1 MTIRV
6 AVVDVH
12 ALFRRRV
19 IGILKATEGIEVVG
33 EGIHSTEAV
42 DLVEQFFPDVLIM
55 EWSAPSVAGSNVT
68 QRLLALNPQ
77 LKILVLSVNEEEEAL
92 FDAIKQGALGYI
104 IKTIDPDELVHAV
117 RRVHCG
123 EAVVPGNLALR
134 IFSDM
139 TNATQFTVE
148 EGGIETLT
156 AREMDVLKELITG
169 AANKD
174 IAARLYISENTVRIH
189 VHNILDKLHMS
200 NRVEAATFAMREGLL
215 KE

>member
-33 EGIHSTEAV
+33 EGINSTEAV

-55 EWSAPSVAGSNVT
+55 EWSAPSVAGFNVT
-68 QRLLALNPQ
+68 QRLLTLNPQ

-117 RRVHCG
+117 RRVHSG

-156 AREMDVLKELITG
+156 AREVDVLRELITG

>member
-33 EGIHSTEAV
+33 EGINSTEAV

-55 EWSAPSVAGSNVT
+55 EWSAPSVAGFNVT
-68 QRLLALNPQ
+68 QRLLTLNPQ

-117 RRVHCG
+117 RRVHSG

-148 EGGIETLT
+148 ESGIETLT
-156 AREMDVLKELITG
+156 AREMDVLRELITG

>member
-1 MTIRV
+1 VTIRV

-33 EGIHSTEAV
+33 EGINSTEAV

-55 EWSAPSVAGSNVT
+55 EWSAPSVAGFNVT
-68 QRLLALNPQ
+68 QRLLTLNPQ

-117 RRVHCG
+117 RRVHSG

-156 AREMDVLKELITG
+156 AREVDVLRELITG